1 MSKDIR
7 PRNNKEQRHG
17 YWEVHFIDGDLC
29 YKRFYQNDKENGY
42 EEYYW
47 YNGKISKKRYY
58 I

>member
-17 YWEVHFIDGDLC
+17 YWERYNSFGFLC
-29 YKRFYQNDKENGY
+29 YKCFFHNDKEVGY
-42 EEYYW
+42 EEYYF
-47 YNGKISKKRYY
+47 NGKLTEKKYY